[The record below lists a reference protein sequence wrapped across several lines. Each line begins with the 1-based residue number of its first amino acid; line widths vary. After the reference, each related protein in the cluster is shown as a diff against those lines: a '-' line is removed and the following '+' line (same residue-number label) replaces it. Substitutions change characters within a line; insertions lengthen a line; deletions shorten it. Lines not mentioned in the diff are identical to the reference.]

1 SEITS
6 AAKALYD
13 GAEKINSGIKYLY
26 EGMNNFKKGTGEFKS
41 KTSGMDDKLK
51 QEIDNL
57 LKDMF
62 GSEKQV
68 KSFVSE
74 KNTKIISLQFV
85 LRTDPIKISTISAAE
100 ITEPVKL
107 TFWQKL
113 LKIFGLYK
121 N

>member
-1 SEITS
+1 
-6 AAKALYD
+6 
-13 GAEKINSGIKYLY
+13 
-26 EGMNNFKKGTGEFKS
+26 MNNFKKGTGEFKS
-41 KTSGMDDKLK
+41 KTSGMEDKLK
-51 QEIDNL
+51 QEIDKL
-57 LKDMF
+57 IKDLF

-85 LRTDPIKISTISAAE
+85 LRTDPIKITNVSAAE
-100 ITEPVKL
+100 IAESVKL

-113 LKIFGLYK
+113 LKLFGFYK